1 MPLGTLAL
9 TRPIMALLGGGAAG
23 HAEFV
28 WSSEPDLMI
37 DGRFVNDQPAAHEL
51 SRVGLVQPA
60 TAVAFGARVAARLT
74 DVGHTLLAS
83 F

>member
-1 MPLGTLAL
+1 MSQVTYAL
-9 TRPIMALLGGGAAG
+9 TRPQKAMLRAVAAG

-51 SRVGLVQPA
+51 SRAGLVQPA
-60 TAVAFGARVAARLT
+60 TPVAFGTRVAARLT
-74 DVGHTLLAS
+74 DVGHALLVS